1 MPKMYEELYLAWKW
15 RQQANEKFEDVAQ
28 ARLDAVFDLLP
39 SGSGFDSGTKVE
51 SIDASRMVLYSA
63 FHKMIEHGSYV
74 GWDEFRVV
82 VKAAFDGIDI
92 RIFSTAGRIKPE
104 DREYYEEEFYRALT
118 QDVPAWDP
126 NGKQGE

>member
-63 FHKMIEHGSYV
+63 FHKMNEHGSYV
-74 GWDEFRVV
+74 GWDEFKVIV
-82 VKAAFDGIDI
+82 TSAFDGINV
-92 RIFSTAGRIKPE
+92 RVVSTSGRIRPE
-104 DREYYEEEFYRALT
+104 DRDYYAETFYAALT
-118 QDVPAWDP
+118 EEAPTWSP
-126 NGKQGE
+126 SEER

>member
-1 MPKMYEELYLAWKW
+1 MPKMYEELYLAWRW
-15 RQQANEKFEDVAQ
+15 RQQANEKFEDMAQ

-51 SIDASRMVLYSA
+51 SIDASKMTLYSA
-63 FHKMIEHGSYV
+63 FHKMNEHGSYV

-92 RIFSTAGRIKPE
+92 RIFSTAGGIKPE
-104 DREYYEEEFYRALT
+104 DRDYYADAFHDALT
-118 QDVPAWDP
+118 QDVPAW
-126 NGKQGE
+126 NAKEGA